1 MRSFLVTKV
10 YSAYDIEVNIKLL
23 ILWQLKEKGL
33 WLIYSP
39 KLEEVQR
46 AQSYYISEEWS
57 IQRMISVN
65 IPLFIFTGRRHNF
78 FSQGLKDETCRS
90 CLMNRLKQSA
100 FLNCFTPKSLVGS
113 LCPWTTIEATVRNHS
128 HPLLTN
134 CQIPSSSC
142 SAQQD
147 IILKIKFTL

>member
-1 MRSFLVTKV
+1 
-10 YSAYDIEVNIKLL
+10 
-23 ILWQLKEKGL
+23 
-33 WLIYSP
+33 
-39 KLEEVQR
+39 
-46 AQSYYISEEWS
+46 
-57 IQRMISVN
+57 MISVN

-113 LCPWTTIEATVRNHS
+113 LCPWTTIEATLRNHS

-134 CQIPSSSC
+134 CQIPPITPSSSC

-147 IILKIKFTL
+147 IILKIKFTLLFHNSLMNYWSCPISASHLTAFSKTCFSLLTLQKRFKKHLSSKKVDH